1 MDQDLKKILDFAYKT
16 HLVFLVGLV
25 FLFLSF
31 LPTIGLLFSLVW
43 FILVLIGIIM
53 MLIYFYKFSKY
64 FEDAKLF
71 LLPLIS
77 FFMLIIVFFM
87 LGILGISTFLSLE
100 NFMQEGQMN
109 IYDFIGDVMIIIFF
123 SLIIGLI
130 AYILWGIA
138 YFKLGKYLENMWV
151 FWPYIIKVIL
161 NILSFFIPYI
171 GILIPFIP
179 QILWIYTFKK
189 LRDSQ

>member
-16 HLVFLVGLV
+16 HLVILVGLV

-138 YFKLGKYLENMWV
+138 YFKLGKHLKNMWV